1 MLRLIASCSL
11 TSPAGHGKGG
21 TLMPPPPF
29 GPAATFAQF
38 GHTPTQLI
46 PAAPP
51 MAARHTFPVAYPPI
65 FYWPYPSP
73 PVSPTSYYG
82 GPMPAA
88 LGPPQGPM
96 QPPQPTLVIMQ
107 GLPYSANVGHV
118 LNFFSGSPER
128 NKALA
133 QGIKETNTGTHALL
147 TAVAEKQGTS
157 TGNKEA
163 NTGTHALLTAVAEKQ
178 GTSTGNQRD
187 QHWNTCSIDSSVAEK
202 QGTSTGNKE
211 TNTGTHALLTAVAE
225 KQGTSTG
232 NQRDQHWNTCSID
245 SCVRDTRH

>member
-51 MAARHTFPVAYPPI
+51 LAARHTFPVAYPPI

-118 LNFFSGSPER
+118 LNFFSGSPELTPECIQLQR
-128 NKALA
+128 SMDGRA
-133 QGIKETNTGTHALL
+133 TGEAIVCFPSRVEAER
-147 TAVAEKQGTS
+147 AVLEKNRQHI
-157 TGNKEA
+157 GNRYIE
-163 NTGTHALLTAVAEKQ
+163 LYL
-178 GTSTGNQRD
+178 
-187 QHWNTCSIDSSVAEK
+187 I
-202 QGTSTGNKE
+202 
-211 TNTGTHALLTAVAE
+211 
-225 KQGTSTG
+225 
-232 NQRDQHWNTCSID
+232 
-245 SCVRDTRH
+245 